1 MPLSSEAAGRGAPHC
16 SSLSG
21 VCCAHTATAVLSLMS
36 TTMTT
41 TATESPKQVR
51 YRNLTAAREA
61 YSCDDEPLRRELSR
75 DAHNQL
81 LNGREATAGMS
92 EPGSPQM
99 LPTWSPWTI
108 ANEAGHTDELANRG
122 ATLVLRGA
130 QHGLISTLTCL
141 SLGDAAGWAGGE
153 TARLSVALLVCCAA
167 YSACVEALENVTY
180 AAYFDRERKR
190 EAWELDNF
198 PEGEVEEM
206 VQLYTKR
213 GLAEHQA
220 RTVVNAMASN
230 PHFFVDVMM
239 LVRPPHAHPSAI
251 TLVHPPPHTPLSA
264 PPRVLLPRVVLP
276 PPHVSP
282 SSLTHAPPLPPL
294 SQEELQMSPPAL
306 ISPHASAL
314 RIGGSML
321 ASGAMLQLV
330 GWMLEA
336 GMRAPSPSGRRPPS
350 FWPASNAVYLPLL
363 LGCLGLLYLGSL
375 RASITHQMRRKLAMQ
390 TCAVAVPCVVLARW
404 AGGVLLADLR

>member
-21 VCCAHTATAVLSLMS
+21 VCALPLPRARSLSLMS

-239 LVRPPHAHPSAI
+239 LVRAARM
-251 TLVHPPPHTPLSA
+251 PLRHNSC
-264 PPRVLLPRVVLP
+264 
-276 PPHVSP
+276 
-282 SSLTHAPPLPPL
+282 APPLSHSPLCPAPHSTPP
-294 SQEELQMSPPAL
+294 
-306 ISPHASAL
+306 
-314 RIGGSML
+314 R
-321 ASGAMLQLV
+321 GA
-330 GWMLEA
+330 A
-336 GMRAPSPSGRRPPS
+336 PPS
-350 FWPASNAVYLPLL
+350 
-363 LGCLGLLYLGSL
+363 
-375 RASITHQMRRKLAMQ
+375 T
-390 TCAVAVPCVVLARW
+390 
-404 AGGVLLADLR
+404 